1 MPFGALSRRLV
12 KFFALAV
19 CPVRKEVKKQVEVEG
34 VNGSLLRNRYHI
46 REVTQLRKGVMCFC
60 VT

>member
-34 VNGSLLRNRYHI
+34 VNGSLLKNRFHI
-46 REVTQLRKGVMCFC
+46 RGVTQLRKGVK
-60 VT
+60 